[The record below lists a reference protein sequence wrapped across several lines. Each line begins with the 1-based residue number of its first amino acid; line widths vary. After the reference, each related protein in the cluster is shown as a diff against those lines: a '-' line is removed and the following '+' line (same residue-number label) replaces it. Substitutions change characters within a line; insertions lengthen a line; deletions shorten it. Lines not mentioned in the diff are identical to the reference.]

1 MTPMNSIDITF
12 LKKIPIFTGLTDEQ
26 LAEVMR
32 IMSVQSVE
40 TGAYIIKEH
49 EHGTD
54 MFILLSGEVEVSK
67 TLLLKIAGRG
77 LDQRDKM
84 LQKLSANDY
93 AFFGEMGLFDE
104 RSERS
109 ASIVA
114 LTPCDIAV
122 ITKEDFFRLAES
134 DTGIGYTVLKNI
146 VRIISIRLEKN
157 NKDVL
162 KLTTALSLAL
172 ER

>member
-1 MTPMNSIDITF
+1 MNTVDIAF
-12 LKKIPIFTGLTDEQ
+12 LKKIPIFTGLTDDQ
-26 LAEVMR
+26 LARVMR
-32 IMSVQSVE
+32 IMNVRSVD
-40 TGAYIIKEH
+40 TGASIIREH

-54 MFILLSGEVEVSK
+54 MFILLAGEVEVSK

-93 AFFGEMGLFDE
+93 AFFGEMGLFDD
-104 RSERS
+104 RSVRS

-122 ITKEDFFRLAES
+122 ITKEDFFRLAEG
-134 DTGIGYTVLKNI
+134 DTAIGYTILKNI
-146 VRIISIRLEKN
+146 VRILSVRLEKN
-157 NKDVL
+157 NRDVL

>member
-1 MTPMNSIDITF
+1 MNTIDITF

-26 LAEVMR
+26 LMKAMR
-32 IMSVQSVE
+32 IMNVRSV
-40 TGAYIIKEH
+40 GAGTSIIKEH
-49 EHGTD
+49 EIGTD

-67 TLLLKIAGRG
+67 MLLLKIAGRG
-77 LDQRDKM
+77 MDQRDKM
-84 LQKLSANDY
+84 LQKLSASDY

-109 ASIVA
+109 ASIIA
-114 LTPCDIAV
+114 LTACDIAV

-134 DTGIGYTVLKNI
+134 DMEIGYKILKNI
-146 VRIISIRLEKN
+146 VRIISVRLEKN
-157 NKDVL
+157 NRDVL

>member
-1 MTPMNSIDITF
+1 MNTIDITF
-12 LKKIPIFTGLTDEQ
+12 LKKIPIFTGLTDDQ
-26 LAEVMR
+26 LARVMR
-32 IMSVQSVE
+32 IMNVQSVD
-40 TGAYIIKEH
+40 TGASIIREH

-54 MFILLSGEVEVSK
+54 MFILLAGEVEVSK

-109 ASIVA
+109 ASIIA

-122 ITKEDFFRLAES
+122 ITKEDFFRLAEG
-134 DTGIGYTVLKNI
+134 DTAIGYAILKNI
-146 VRIISIRLEKN
+146 VRILSVRLEKN
-157 NKDVL
+157 NRDVL

>member
-1 MTPMNSIDITF
+1 MKTIDISF

-26 LAEVMR
+26 LSKVMR
-32 IMSVQSVE
+32 IMTVQSVE
-40 TGAYIIKEH
+40 KSAPIIKEH

-67 TLLLKIAGRG
+67 TLLLKITGRG

-104 RSERS
+104 KGERT
-109 ASIVA
+109 ASIIA

-134 DTGIGYTVLKNI
+134 DTGIGYPILKNI
-146 VRIISIRLEKN
+146 VRILSVRLEKN

>member
-1 MTPMNSIDITF
+1 MNTIDITF
-12 LKKIPIFTGLTDEQ
+12 LRKIPIFTGLTDEQ
-26 LAEVMR
+26 LAKAMH
-32 IMSVQSVE
+32 IMHVRTVE
-40 TGAYIIKEH
+40 AGVSIIKEH

-67 TLLLKIAGRG
+67 TLLLKIGGRG
-77 LDQRDKM
+77 LDQRDKL

-104 RSERS
+104 RAERS
-109 ASIVA
+109 ASIITLA
-114 LTPCDIAV
+114 PCDLAV
-122 ITKEDFFRLAES
+122 ITKEDFFGLAES
-134 DTGIGYTVLKNI
+134 DTGIGYTILKNI
-146 VRIISIRLEKN
+146 VRILSVRLEKN
-157 NKDVL
+157 NRDVL

>member
-1 MTPMNSIDITF
+1 MNTITIPF

-26 LAEVMR
+26 LTKTMR
-32 IMSVQSVE
+32 IMTVQSVV
-40 TGAYIIKEH
+40 TGASIIKER
-49 EHGTD
+49 EYGTN
-54 MFILLSGEVEVSK
+54 MFILLAGEVEVSK
-67 TLLLKIAGRG
+67 TLLLKVAGRG
-77 LDQRDKM
+77 LDQRDKL

-109 ASIVA
+109 ASIIA
-114 LTPCDIAV
+114 LTPCDLAV
-122 ITKEDFFRLAES
+122 ITKEDFFQLAEG
-134 DTGIGYTVLKNI
+134 DTGIGYTILKNI
-146 VRIISIRLEKN
+146 IRIVSVRLAKN